1 MAVVTNK
8 AGAAERRTE
17 PSPKA
22 HNRLDPDRPHLP
34 AGASAPPTI
43 RNAWAPAVSVSS
55 ELRSNHPDP

>member
-43 RNAWAPAVSVSS
+43 RNAWAPVVSTVSR
-55 ELRSNHPDP
+55 LQQAA